1 MRIYLTLDEI
11 KADLADKRDQ
21 EAARA
26 KNVQGIIDGYRAA
39 HATYIEDASVNPG
52 LYQTFKNRESTVK
65 AMGGVIFMEANVR
78 GSRAASA
85 AYDDAL
91 RMLNELVA

>member
-26 KNVQGIIDGYRAA
+26 SLVQGLVDGYKATR
-39 HATYIEDASVNPG
+39 ATYIEDRSANPG
-52 LYQTFKNRESTVK
+52 LYQAYKNAEAKVK
-65 AMGGVIFMEANVR
+65 SGGGVIFMEATVR

-85 AYDDAL
+85 AYDDAF
-91 RMLNELVA
+91 RMLNELQA